1 MNGTSIPV
9 VYTYK
14 GQYCLSST
22 TFDKDSVLW
31 TLSEQSNCD
40 KVQSHGTRAIP
51 QLLLFHHPKRL
62 LRPRSR
68 VYICIF
74 VCGMANLDGTGEP
87 NKSGVKF
94 SGLLHP
100 IRLQD
105 LAREW
110 LREDTPN
117 FDYGGFVVGDKV
129 ETAKLVCK
137 SAGVLAG
144 VPFFDAVLNALDCSV
159 QWNAVEGDFLQ
170 PICFAATVIGR
181 VRNILLGERV
191 ALNCLCRAS
200 GIATYARR
208 LADLARECGWH
219 GEIAGT
225 RKTTPGFRMVEKYS
239 LLVGGIA
246 THRYDLS
253 SMVMLKDNH
262 VWSAGNVTQVNF

>member
-1 MNGTSIPV
+1 MANP
-9 VYTYK
+9 
-14 GQYCLSST
+14 
-22 TFDKDSVLW
+22 DSAG
-31 TLSEQSNCD
+31 E
-40 KVQSHGTRAIP
+40 
-51 QLLLFHHPKRL
+51 PKR
-62 LRPRSR
+62 
-68 VYICIF
+68 
-74 VCGMANLDGTGEP
+74 
-87 NKSGVKF
+87 SGVKF

-129 ETAKLVCK
+129 ETAVLVCK
-137 SAGVLAG
+137 SSGVLAG
-144 VPFFDAVLNALDCSV
+144 VPFFDAIFNCLDCSV
-159 QWNAVEGDFLQ
+159 QWIAVEGDFLQ

-208 LADLARECGWH
+208 LADLGRERGWH

-262 VWSAGNVTQVNF
+262 IWSAGNVTQVNFLMSFC